1 MSLWDELVGQEA
13 AIEAVRHAAQP
24 GSASM
29 MHAWMIVGP
38 AGSGRS
44 TLALAFAA
52 TLVSQGDDDQALAL
66 VSAGTHPDVSVISTD
81 RVTISIDEVRELVTQ
96 SYYAPS
102 RSRWRV
108 IVMEDAD
115 RMTERT
121 SNVLLKALE
130 EPPPQTV
137 WILCA
142 PSTQD
147 VLPTIQSR
155 VRTITLR
162 TPSAEQVAEL
172 IHRREGVSHER
183 ALEAAR
189 EAQCHIGMATRL
201 ATDDDAR
208 SRRDHTVQA
217 VLQLRSVSQAVT
229 QAGSLIAV
237 ANEDQ
242 KALLEKLDEQERE
255 DTLRSLGIQP
265 GGSVPAAVRS
275 SVKALEENQKRRA
288 TRSLRDGV
296 DRICTDITSVLR
308 DVLMIQLGT
317 GGDLVNERFR
327 AQLEQRASDTTA
339 AHSLAAI
346 DEVQVARDRIA
357 SNTPPQL
364 ALEAMLIAVSGRV
377 SDVGASSLSVR
388 AIR

>member
-29 MHAWMIVGP
+29 THAWMIVGP

-229 QAGSLIAV
+229 QAGALIAV

-255 DTLRSLGIQP
+255 ETLRSLGIQP

-308 DVLMIQLGT
+308 DVLMIQLGA

-377 SDVGASSLSVR
+377 PDVGASSRSVR

>member
-29 MHAWMIVGP
+29 THAWMIVGP

-162 TPSAEQVAEL
+162 TPSAEQVAAL

-229 QAGSLIAV
+229 QAGALIAV

-255 DTLRSLGIQP
+255 ETLRSLGIQP

-308 DVLMIQLGT
+308 DVLMIQLGA

-377 SDVGASSLSVR
+377 PDVGASSRSVR

>member
-29 MHAWMIVGP
+29 THAWMIVGP

-229 QAGSLIAV
+229 QAGALIAV

-255 DTLRSLGIQP
+255 ETLRSLGIQP

-377 SDVGASSLSVR
+377 PDVGASSRSVR

>member
-29 MHAWMIVGP
+29 THAWMIVGP

-52 TLVSQGDDDQALAL
+52 TLVSQGDDYQALAL

-229 QAGSLIAV
+229 QAGALIAV

-255 DTLRSLGIQP
+255 ETLRSLGIQP

-317 GGDLVNERFR
+317 GQDLVNERFR
-327 AQLEQRASDTTA
+327 ADLERRAAETTA
-339 AHSLAAI
+339 DHSLSAI
-346 DEVQVARDRIA
+346 DQVQVARERIA

-377 SDVGASSLSVR
+377 PDTELTSRSKQP
-388 AIR
+388 IR

>member
-1 MSLWDELVGQEA
+1 MT
-13 AIEAVRHAAQP
+13 
-24 GSASM
+24 
-29 MHAWMIVGP
+29 HAWMIVGP

-52 TLVSQGDDDQALAL
+52 TLVSQGDDDQALAH

-96 SYYAPS
+96 GYYAPS

-308 DVLMIQLGT
+308 DVLMIQLGA

-377 SDVGASSLSVR
+377 PDVGASSRSVR

>member
-1 MSLWDELVGQEA
+1 MSLWDDVVGQES
-13 AIEAVRHAAQP
+13 AIEAVRAASTP
-24 GSASM
+24 GSSSM
-29 MHAWMIVGP
+29 THAWMVVGP

-52 TLVSQGDDDQALAL
+52 TLVSTGDDDQALAL
-66 VSAGTHPDVSVISTD
+66 VSAGTHPDVTVVSTD

-102 RSRWRV
+102 RSKWRV

-155 VRTITLR
+155 VRTIILR
-162 TPSAEQVAEL
+162 TPGVDQVAEL
-172 IHRREGVSHER
+172 ILRREGVALDR
-183 ALEAAR
+183 ATEAAR
-189 EAQCHIGMATRL
+189 EAQSHIGMATRL
-201 ATDDDAR
+201 ATDDEAR
-208 SRRDHTVQA
+208 ARRDPTVEA
-217 VLQLRSVSQAVT
+217 VLQLRSGV
-229 QAGSLIAV
+229 AGRDTSSRLIAV

-242 KALLEKLDEQERE
+242 KALLEKLDQQERD
-255 DTLRSLGIQP
+255 DTLRSLGVQP
-265 GGSVPAAVRS
+265 GGTVPAAVRS

-308 DVLMIQLGT
+308 DVLMIQLGSDS
-317 GGDLVNERFR
+317 GLVNERFR
-327 AQLEQRASDTTA
+327 PDLEARAAETSA
-339 AHSLAAI
+339 EHSLWAI
-346 DEVQVARDRIA
+346 DQVQVARDRIA

-377 SDVGASSLSVR
+377 AAAERVAG
-388 AIR
+388 

>member
-29 MHAWMIVGP
+29 THAWMIVGP

-172 IHRREGVSHER
+172 IHRREGVSHGR

-229 QAGSLIAV
+229 QAGALIAV

-255 DTLRSLGIQP
+255 ETLRSLGIQP

-308 DVLMIQLGT
+308 DVLMIQLGA

-377 SDVGASSLSVR
+377 PDVGASSRSVR

>member
-13 AIEAVRHAAQP
+13 AIEAVRHAAQL

-29 MHAWMIVGP
+29 THAWMIVGP

-172 IHRREGVSHER
+172 IHRREGVSHGR

>member
-29 MHAWMIVGP
+29 THAWMIVGP

-229 QAGSLIAV
+229 QAGALIAV

-255 DTLRSLGIQP
+255 ETLRSLGIQP

-346 DEVQVARDRIA
+346 DQVQVARERIA

-377 SDVGASSLSVR
+377 PDVGASSRSAH

>member
-29 MHAWMIVGP
+29 THAWMIVGP

-208 SRRDHTVQA
+208 SRRNHTVQA

-229 QAGSLIAV
+229 QAGALIAV

-255 DTLRSLGIQP
+255 ETLRSLGIQP

-308 DVLMIQLGT
+308 DVLMIQLGA

-377 SDVGASSLSVR
+377 PDVGASSRSVR

>member
-29 MHAWMIVGP
+29 THAWMIVGP

-162 TPSAEQVAEL
+162 TPSAEQVAAL

-208 SRRDHTVQA
+208 SRRDHTVQV

-229 QAGSLIAV
+229 QAGALIAV

-255 DTLRSLGIQP
+255 ETLRSLGIQP

-308 DVLMIQLGT
+308 DVLMIQLGA

-377 SDVGASSLSVR
+377 PDVGASSRSVR

>member
-1 MSLWDELVGQEA
+1 
-13 AIEAVRHAAQP
+13 
-24 GSASM
+24 
-29 MHAWMIVGP
+29 
-38 AGSGRS
+38 
-44 TLALAFAA
+44 
-52 TLVSQGDDDQALAL
+52 
-66 VSAGTHPDVSVISTD
+66 
-81 RVTISIDEVRELVTQ
+81 
-96 SYYAPS
+96 
-102 RSRWRV
+102 
-108 IVMEDAD
+108 MEDAD

-162 TPSAEQVAEL
+162 TPDVDQVAEL
-172 IHRREGVSHER
+172 IHRREGVALDR
-183 ALEAAR
+183 ATEAAR
-189 EAQCHIGMATRL
+189 EAQSHIGMATRL
-201 ATDDDAR
+201 ATDDEAR
-208 SRRDHTVQA
+208 ARRDQTVEA

-229 QAGSLIAV
+229 QAGRLIAV

-242 KALLEKLDEQERE
+242 KALLEKLDQQERD
-255 DTLRSLGIQP
+255 DTLRSLGVQP
-265 GGSVPAAVRS
+265 GGTVPAAVRS

-308 DVLMIQLGT
+308 DMLMIQLGSDS
-317 GGDLVNERFR
+317 GLVNERFR
-327 AQLEQRASDTTA
+327 PALEARASETSA
-339 AHSLAAI
+339 EHSLWAI
-346 DEVQVARDRIA
+346 DQVQVARDRIA

-377 SDVGASSLSVR
+377 AAGERVAG
-388 AIR
+388 